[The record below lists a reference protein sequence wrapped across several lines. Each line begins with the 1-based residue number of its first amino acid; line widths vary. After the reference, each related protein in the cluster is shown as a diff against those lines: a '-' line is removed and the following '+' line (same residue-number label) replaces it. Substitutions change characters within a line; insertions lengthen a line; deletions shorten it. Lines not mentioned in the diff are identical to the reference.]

1 MERVMSRAVVGRLI
15 RCFAVSVGSTILTT
29 TVLIALAIGG
39 GMRAGVANVIA
50 VCCGVVPSYFANR
63 RWVWKRD
70 GRGSI
75 ASEAVPYVV
84 LSLVGLV
91 TSSLAVAWVGA
102 RSVSWPSHWRAIA
115 LPLANLAVW
124 GALWLVQF
132 VILDRVIWPTRR
144 VAAPVAEV

>member
-1 MERVMSRAVVGRLI
+1 MSKATIGRLV

-29 TVLIALAIGG
+29 TVLITLAIGF
-39 GMRAGVANVIA
+39 GMHAGFANVIA
-50 VCCGVVPSYFANR
+50 VCSGIVPSYLANR

-70 GRGSI
+70 GRGSL
-75 ASEAVPYVV
+75 AYEAGPYIV

-91 TSSLAVAWVGA
+91 ASSLAVARVGELSA
-102 RSVSWPSHWRAIA
+102 SWSSQWRAVA

-132 VILDRVIWPTRR
+132 VILDRVIWPARR
-144 VAAPVAEV
+144 VPAPVGEV